1 MKPRFR
7 DLLRAAFSARP
18 LGMVVPPNW
27 VALAAFGLLSLLSPG
42 FLVVGAGLEI
52 GYLAAL
58 VTNPRFQRFAAGLQL
73 AASHGAWDGK
83 LEPLLK
89 SLDDGDRK
97 RYEALAA
104 RCRGILATRDGA
116 GAGVSTGDA
125 THAQALAR
133 LTWVYLRLLVTHRNV
148 ERALR
153 APGDDG
159 RATTDAALTQRL
171 ADLRKRLEQPSL
183 DDDLRRSL
191 GSQAEIVD
199 QRLAQRKA
207 ARETQDYVEAD
218 LTRIEEQV
226 DLLREQSA
234 LQTDPEAL
242 SRRLD
247 EIVGGLG
254 GTTQFIA
261 EQQKVYGAVEDL
273 LTEPPPLTAARP
285 TAKESQ

>member
-27 VALAAFGLLSLLSPG
+27 VALAGFGLLGLLSPG
-42 FLVVGAGLEI
+42 FLVIGAGLEI

-58 VTNPRFQRFAAGLQL
+58 VTNPRFQRFTAGLQL

-89 SLDDGDRK
+89 SLDDADRK
-97 RYEALAA
+97 RYEALDA
-104 RCRGILATRDGA
+104 RCRGILATRN
-116 GAGVSTGDA
+116 GAGVPTDDV

-133 LTWVYLRLLVTHRNV
+133 LTWVYLRLLATHRNV
-148 ERALR
+148 DRALR
-153 APGDDG
+153 APGEDG
-159 RATTDAALTQRL
+159 RPTTDAALTQRL

-191 GSQAEIVD
+191 GSQADIVE

-218 LTRIEEQV
+218 LDRIEEQV

-285 TAKESQ
+285 AAKESQ